1 MDYAYWKTLSLDQK
15 AYFIGALKK
24 FDAMMNGLISSAAD
38 AAVMKKPTG
47 KLSTNLDF
55 KKKGMAYLDRFADY
69 VVKGGISRDFLTKA
83 IELASYE
90 IQGIVEGQP
99 RQYVRGAI
107 NQARCDVIYSFELA
121 ERPLIDFVSTHQD
134 VHGTAHKGALV

>member
-38 AAVMKKPTG
+38 AAVMKKPTE

-55 KKKGMAYLDRFADY
+55 KKKRN
-69 VVKGGISRDFLTKA
+69 GISRSL
-83 IELASYE
+83 
-90 IQGIVEGQP
+90 
-99 RQYVRGAI
+99 
-107 NQARCDVIYSFELA
+107 C
-121 ERPLIDFVSTHQD
+121 
-134 VHGTAHKGALV
+134 